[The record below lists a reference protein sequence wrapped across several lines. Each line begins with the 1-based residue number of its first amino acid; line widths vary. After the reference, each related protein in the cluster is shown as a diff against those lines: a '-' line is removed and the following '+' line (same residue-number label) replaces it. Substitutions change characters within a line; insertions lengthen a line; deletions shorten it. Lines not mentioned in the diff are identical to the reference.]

1 MSTFSLAGQ
10 EPVDELLSGFGTA
23 DDEAAP
29 PRAHRRA
36 GLVMVLALLLVLA
49 GGFVGW
55 RLLVPRSAAGPV
67 AHVAAFDRPQQDTDR
82 LDADDADQLQ
92 VDPAS
97 TRLLV
102 STPAAASY
110 VGRSVSGRLCLLQ
123 VPAGD
128 VSVESCVP
136 DRAGAV
142 ATVGTD
148 GGPQVRLVADGGP
161 APKASDGWT
170 SAGPNV
176 WTHA

>member
-1 MSTFSLAGQ
+1 MSTFSPAGQ
-10 EPVDELLSGFGTA
+10 VPVDEILSGFGTG
-23 DDEAAP
+23 DEVAP
-29 PRAHRRA
+29 PREHRRRT

-55 RLLVPRSAAGPV
+55 RLLVPRSAAGPA
-67 AHVAAFDRPQQDTDR
+67 AHVAAFDRTQQDNDR

-102 STPAAASY
+102 STSAAASY
-110 VGRSVSGRLCLLQ
+110 VARSVSGRLCLLQ

-142 ATVGTD
+142 ATIGTN
-148 GGPQVRLVADGGP
+148 GGGMLRLVADGGP

-170 SAGPNV
+170 SAGPNL